1 MCGYMLLLILESLVA
16 NDIFSIKTLDYASW
30 KEVWWRFFSLDIL
43 FQAKLIWCL
52 TKPLGIVEEVHNV
65 EFDESTG
72 SQNEDGNLDN
82 MRGIQLNN
90 TIKNMSIDDMR
101 PREVIEDEEDH
112 IFAPSNVLNNDQYL
126 VLKIK

>member
-1 MCGYMLLLILESLVA
+1 
-16 NDIFSIKTLDYASW
+16 
-30 KEVWWRFFSLDIL
+30 
-43 FQAKLIWCL
+43 
-52 TKPLGIVEEVHNV
+52 
-65 EFDESTG
+65 
-72 SQNEDGNLDN
+72 